1 MQTIDTAQCLSWTLP
16 TASYLFGSI
25 VFSIIGFAAFRFGR
39 KTQATNAM
47 VIGAVLMLYP
57 YFISATWL
65 LYTVGAALSFALYFF
80 RD

>member
-1 MQTIDTAQCLSWTLP
+1 MQTIDAAQALSWTLP
-16 TASYLFGSI
+16 TASYLFGSF

-39 KTQATNAM
+39 KTQATNVM
-47 VIGAVLMLYP
+47 IIGASMMVYP

-65 LYTVGAALSFALYFF
+65 LYAVGAALCGALYFF